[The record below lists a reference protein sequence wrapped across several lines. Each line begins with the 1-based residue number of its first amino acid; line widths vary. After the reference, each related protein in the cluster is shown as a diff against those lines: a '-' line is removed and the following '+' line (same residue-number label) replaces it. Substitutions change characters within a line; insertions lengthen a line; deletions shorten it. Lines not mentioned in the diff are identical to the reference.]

1 MAKSTETKTT
11 KAEVFDRVIQND
23 EGQRYLA
30 LESTIL
36 LKEDVLLLWVINK
49 GLNSATLNF
58 RPAIEL
64 ESKESTSMIMFFAIL
79 DFSLPRRLDLSSCDA
94 NSRQRFQKPPFSPSK
109 LKAMHIPNDAKCLR
123 FQIKR
128 KRVSVDWA

>member
-1 MAKSTETKTT
+1 MQQNRRVLDVCAISRQPPFSNRTT

-49 GLNSATLNF
+49 GLNSATLNL
-58 RPAIEL
+58 RQAIEQ
-64 ESKESTSMIMFFAIL
+64 ERKESTSMIMFFAIL
-79 DFSLPRRLDLSSCDA
+79 DFSLPRRLELSSCDA
-94 NSRQRFQKPPFSPSK
+94 N
-109 LKAMHIPNDAKCLR
+109 D
-123 FQIKR
+123 
-128 KRVSVDWA
+128 VSVSKSLHFRRPN